1 MFGTVLCPVIFNSS
15 ACTSA
20 PLSFHKC
27 KTGFDNKSQGRGR
40 NTKKEREIARQEWV
54 EEINFEIIH
63 AKFDWMLEKSI
74 QNNFGVNFKL
84 CWEVR

>member
-1 MFGTVLCPVIFNSS
+1 MNMFGTVLCPVIFNSS

-40 NTKKEREIARQEWV
+40 NTKKEREIARQE
-54 EEINFEIIH
+54 
-63 AKFDWMLEKSI
+63 
-74 QNNFGVNFKL
+74 
-84 CWEVR
+84 